1 MHRGLTLL
9 TTPAAD
15 SPARADMVCGS
26 PARNFALATGR
37 RSRDI
42 EVQSA
47 CRGKLGAARPF
58 RLNEAGGGD
67 GSGHEAAMEV
77 GLSGDGR

>member
-37 RSRDI
+37 RNRDI
-42 EVQSA
+42 DAQSA
-47 CRGKLGAARPF
+47 CGGKLGSGQPL
-58 RLNEAGGGD
+58 RLNETGGAD
-67 GSGHEAAMEV
+67 RPGHEAAMEA